1 MSRFLVELSHDP
13 EELACARVV
22 KVFLASGSHLLTN
35 ADWGCKDGAHSAWL
49 IVDVDTKEEARL
61 TIPVPF
67 RAQAR
72 IVALN
77 KYEMEE
83 IDEILGRNRR

>member
-1 MSRFLVELSHDP
+1 VSRFLIELSHDP
-13 EELACARVV
+13 AELACARVV

-35 ADWGCKDGAHSAWL
+35 ADWGCKDGVHSAWI
-49 IVDVDTKEEARL
+49 IVEVDTKDEARL

-67 RAQAR
+67 RAQAK

-77 KYEMEE
+77 KYAMEE
-83 IDEILGRNRR
+83 IDEILDRYRH

>member
-1 MSRFLVELSHDP
+1 MSRYLIELSHNP
-13 EELACARVV
+13 EEFACARVV

-35 ADWGCKDGAHSAWL
+35 ADWGCKDGVHSSWL
-49 IVDVDTKEEARL
+49 IVEVDTKDEARL

-67 RAQAR
+67 RAQAK

-77 KYEMEE
+77 KYTMEE
-83 IDEILGRNRR
+83 IDEILGRYRH